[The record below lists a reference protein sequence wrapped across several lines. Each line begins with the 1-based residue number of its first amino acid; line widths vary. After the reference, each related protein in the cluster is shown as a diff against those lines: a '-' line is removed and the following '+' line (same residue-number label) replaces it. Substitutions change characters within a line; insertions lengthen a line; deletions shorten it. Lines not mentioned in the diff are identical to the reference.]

1 MQRPGMEGKGNRGWR
16 VLSYPGSVFGFLN
29 SKSSGII
36 IRQRRMRQPLSMSI
50 YTQDHA
56 LSCSPL
62 YKERRC
68 AHDATCS
75 NVMRTG
81 GLDAPFL
88 FISFILFYL
97 FIFYLMI
104 FAWIRMRLPKKETG
118 CVCASGVEEY
128 VYVATPRSP
137 RNRALLTLIK
147 SLLFSLTSKNIS
159 HKRVYSF

>member
-62 YKERRC
+62 YKARRC

-88 FISFILFYL
+88 FISFIYFIYL
-97 FIFYLMI
+97 FFTWWYLLG
-104 FAWIRMRLPKKETG
+104 FAWGSWRKRRAVCVRL
-118 CVCASGVEEY
+118 VW
-128 VYVATPRSP
+128 
-137 RNRALLTLIK
+137 K
-147 SLLFSLTSKNIS
+147 SMFMWPVQEVQEVQEIEPC
-159 HKRVYSF
+159 